1 MENKYCYDYPRPALT
16 TDIVI
21 FGYHLSELKILLI
34 KRGIE
39 PFKNKWALPGGF
51 VHEDETTEQCA
62 ERELR
67 EETGLSDIF
76 FEQLYTF
83 SDVDRDPR
91 GRIITTAYFA
101 LVNINKYILTAG
113 DDAKNAEWFSVKD
126 VPKLAFDHD
135 MILRKALYRLK
146 SKIKWQPIG
155 FELLEQKFTLS
166 ELQNVYEVV
175 LESKLDKRNFRKKIL
190 STNLLIE
197 LNEKEQNVAHKPA
210 ALYSFDKNKYIE
222 LENKGFYFEI

>member
-21 FGYHLSELKILLI
+21 FGYDSAELKILLI

-67 EETGLSDIF
+67 EETGLTDIF

-91 GRIITTAYFA
+91 GRVITTAYFA
-101 LVNINKYILTAG
+101 LVNIAKYKLTAG
-113 DDAKNAEWFSVKD
+113 DDAKNAEWFTINGI
-126 VPKLAFDHD
+126 PKLAFDHD

-146 SKIKWQPIG
+146 SKINWQPIG

-175 LESKLDKRNFRKKIL
+175 METKLDKRNFRKKIL

-197 LNEKEQNVAHKPA
+197 HDEKEQNVAHKPA
-210 ALYSFDKNKYIE
+210 KLYSFDKNKYKQ
-222 LENKGFYFEI
+222 LENKGFNFEI